1 MQDSDAEATVL
12 EALAAHHA
20 GVEEGYAI
28 CEAEKETWTDEDI
41 SGDDETSEEEEL
53 SGTEDKK
60 PKGCEGEVE
69 GAGKGAGKGAGEGEG
84 EGEGNGGGAGGGAKD
99 EVCLTV
105 LLSES
110 AIITPQ
116 QVLPSQE
123 TLPSQYILPHRP
135 IDHHRLSCD
144 GCGEAMVGEDVLQEH
159 QMKCVQYQVKIA
171 VAAERKKMSG
181 VIETMKGEIDVLR
194 GQIDALVG
202 RISEMRLSLAAH
214 RNETLSREKKVCASL
229 YTYKDSRP

>member
-20 GVEEGYAI
+20 GVEEGHAI

-53 SGTEDKK
+53 SGTENKT
-60 PKGCEGEVE
+60 PKGCEGEGE
-69 GAGKGAGKGAGEGEG
+69 GAGKGAGEGEG
-84 EGEGNGGGAGGGAKD
+84 EGEGDGGGAGEGAKD

-110 AIITPQ
+110 AIIASQ

-123 TLPSQYILPHRP
+123 ILPSQHILPHRP

-171 VAAERKKMSG
+171 VAADRKKMSG
-181 VIETMKGEIDVLR
+181 VLETMKGEIDVLR

-202 RISEMRLSLAAH
+202 RISEMETELS
-214 RNETLSREKKVCASL
+214 SS
-229 YTYKDSRP
+229 